1 MAGNR
6 VIVGS
11 GKTAIT
17 VDGPLA
23 GGILRDLEDA
33 IGREV
38 IDAVDAIADGYRAT
52 AAATW
57 PVRTGRSRDA
67 LDTTIRLPAPDVVE
81 GVVSTVD
88 YGRFIVSGKV
98 GQKFEVRPRSPL
110 TELRKLVIAGRRA
123 NAERIKAA
131 LVAGLNR
138 GIGG

>member
-6 VIVGS
+6 IIVGS

-17 VDGPLA
+17 VDGPIA

-38 IDAVDAIADGYRAT
+38 IDVVGAISEGYRAD
-52 AAATW
+52 AASTW
-57 PVRTGRSRDA
+57 PVRTGKSREA
-67 LDTTIRLPAPDVVE
+67 LDTTIRLPSPDVVE

-98 GQKFEVRPRSPL
+98 GKDFKTRPRAPL
-110 TELRKLVIAGRRA
+110 TELRKRVMAGKRA
-123 NAERIKAA
+123 DADRVRAA

>member
-6 VIVGS
+6 IIVGS

-23 GGILRDLEDA
+23 GGILRDLEAA

-38 IDAVDAIADGYRAT
+38 IDVVGAISEVYRAD
-52 AAATW
+52 AESTW
-57 PVRTGRSRDA
+57 PVRTGKSREA

-98 GQKFEVRPRSPL
+98 GKDFKTRPRSPL
-110 TELRKLVIAGRRA
+110 TELRKRVMAGKRTD
-123 NAERIKAA
+123 AERIKAA
-131 LVAGLNR
+131 LVVGLDR